1 MCALPVS
8 NGSESPE
15 RKNLALTGIAGL
27 VLAAGLFALF
37 FFVAQRGRSEL
48 RRHLADCDRDYR
60 AAILERK
67 ELGPVRDCYAENFR
81 LEPWNRE
88 VAFRIQSAA
97 DLEAERRSPGTGP
110 LAELAQGELSAC
122 NRIEQDPR
130 LADKAKRDRWLQL
143 CLILTR

>member
-15 RKNLALTGIAGL
+15 RKNLVLTGIAGL
-27 VLAAGLFALF
+27 MLAIGLFWLF

-60 AAILERK
+60 AAITERWD
-67 ELGPVRDCYAENFR
+67 LGPVRDCYVDNFR
-81 LEPWNRE
+81 LEPWDRE

-97 DLEAERRSPGTGP
+97 DLEAERRSPAAGP
-110 LAELAQGELSAC
+110 LTELAQGDISAC
-122 NRIEQDPR
+122 NRIERDPR
-130 LADKAKRDRWLQL
+130 LAEKVKRDRWLQL